1 MIVRHFLQWVRTA
14 PAGERAEATSALARA
29 YLYSDLSRD
38 DLAAAEGAMLM
49 LLDDPSPLVRRALAD
64 ALAASPSA
72 PPSIVFAL
80 AGDQPQI
87 AAAVLALSPLFVDAD
102 LVDAVATGA
111 PAVQA
116 AIAIRAALPRSVAA
130 AIAEVATAKSCLLLL
145 ENRDAEIALFSIDR
159 IVERFGHLAAIRE
172 TLLARDD
179 LTVANRQTLVIK
191 LSETLAGFV
200 VEREWLDADHAHRI
214 AREACEKATVTIA
227 AETPGSE
234 IRPLIRHLRVSG
246 QLTAG
251 LILRALL
258 SGNVALF
265 EDALAELSGLP
276 INRVSSLLYDRGSA
290 GLRAMF
296 DKAGLPASTY
306 PAFKE
311 AIEAMREGGF
321 IGEPGGAARLKR
333 RMIERVLTRCKN
345 DEIDE
350 LAPLLTLLRRFATE
364 AAREEARLF
373 CDELVA
379 EQGFAVEEQ
388 FDAEARF
395 VGKEQYHAEAQCDF
409 REQYVEELYKA
420 EESFEA
426 GELYEA
432 EDFYDEERAI
442 AA

>member
-1 MIVRHFLQWVRTA
+1 MIVRDFLQWVRTA
-14 PAGERAEATSALARA
+14 PASERAEATSALARA
-29 YLYSDLSRD
+29 YLYSDLSSD

-72 PPSIVFAL
+72 PPTIVIAL
-80 AGDQPQI
+80 AADQPQI
-87 AAAVLALSPLFVDAD
+87 SAPVYALSPLFVDAD
-102 LVDAVATGA
+102 LVDAVATRA

-116 AIAIRAALPRSVAA
+116 AIASRSALPRSVAA
-130 AIAEVATAKSCLLLL
+130 ALAEVGTAESCLLLV
-145 ENRDAEIALFSIDR
+145 ENRDTDIAPFSLNR

-172 TLLARDD
+172 SLLGREDIPAA
-179 LTVANRQTLVIK
+179 TRQTLVIK

-200 VEREWLDADHAHRI
+200 TGRAWLDADHAERI

-227 AETPGSE
+227 ADTPESE
-234 IRPLIRHLRVSG
+234 LQPLIRHLCASG

-265 EDALAELSGLP
+265 EEALAELTDLPIARISGL
-276 INRVSSLLYDRGSA
+276 VHDRGSV
-290 GLRAMF
+290 GLRALF
-296 DKAGLPASTY
+296 DKAQLPASTY

-311 AIEAMREGGF
+311 AIEAMREGF
-321 IGEPGGAARLKR
+321 MYEAGGAVRLKR
-333 RMIERVLTRCKN
+333 RMIERVLTRCE
-345 DEIDE
+345 DGDIDE

-373 CDELVA
+373 CEELVA
-379 EQGFAVEEQ
+379 V
-388 FDAEARF
+388 DLEA
-395 VGKEQYHAEAQCDF
+395 
-409 REQYVEELYKA
+409 
-420 EESFEA
+420 
-426 GELYEA
+426 
-432 EDFYDEERAI
+432 